1 MDIRQILLKYWG
13 FSSFRPMQE
22 DIINSV
28 LEGKDTLALL
38 PTGGGKSICF
48 QIPTLVKEGLN
59 IVVTPL
65 IALMKDQ
72 VENLKRKGI
81 KAVAIYSGMHP
92 NEIEVAVNNC
102 TYNNVKFL
110 YLSPERLETDLIKL
124 NIEKMKVSLLTVD
137 EAHCISQWGYDF
149 RPHYL
154 KIADFR
160 KYLPNVPVMALT
172 ATATPEVVQDIQQK
186 LAFSSPNVF
195 QGSFERKNLTYV
207 VLKEENKLNRLLKVV
222 NNLKGSGIV
231 YMRSRKKTVEIAQF
245 LQKNKITANYYH
257 AGLDHKNREVRQN
270 SWMHGK
276 TQVMVATNAFGMGID
291 KPNVR
296 FVVHLDITDSL
307 EAYFQEAGR
316 AGRDE
321 KRSYAV
327 LLYEDADIIDAK
339 NNLTAQYPELKTIRL
354 IYQALGNFYQ
364 LAIGSGKD
372 VSFDFEIFK
381 FCSNYNFKQQ
391 TVYNSLKFLEKE
403 GYILLQEIID
413 ADSKIHLK
421 TTKEDL
427 YKFQVENAKYDKF
440 IKVLLRSYSGLFTEF
455 VKINENAI
463 AKRIELNKEQV
474 EKYLQLL
481 EKYEILTY
489 VKRKQKPQI
498 TFLTE
503 RQDSKD
509 IYISDE
515 NYRDRKKASEKR
527 LRSVLQYVSNNNKC
541 RSQQLLEYFGETN
554 TKRCGRCDVCIERN
568 KIELSEL
575 EFDIVLKHIKPILKS
590 KSCTVEEIAKEVKGV
605 NEDKIIKVVQW
616 LLDND
621 KLYYDDQ
628 RNLSWRN

>member
-1 MDIRQILLKYWG
+1 
-13 FSSFRPMQE
+13 
-22 DIINSV
+22 
-28 LEGKDTLALL
+28 
-38 PTGGGKSICF
+38 
-48 QIPTLVKEGLN
+48 
-59 IVVTPL
+59 
-65 IALMKDQ
+65 
-72 VENLKRKGI
+72 
-81 KAVAIYSGMHP
+81 MHP
-92 NEIEVAVNNC
+92 NEIEVAINNC

-149 RPHYL
+149 RPPYL

-160 KYLPNVPVMALT
+160 KYIPNVPVLALT

-186 LAFSSPNVF
+186 LAFSSLNVF
-195 QGSFERKNLTYV
+195 QRSFERKNLTYV

-257 AGLDHKNREVRQN
+257 AGLDNKNREVRQN

-339 NNLTAQYPELKTIRL
+339 NNLTAKYPELKTIRL

-372 VSFDFEIFK
+372 VSFNFEISEF
-381 FCSNYNFKQQ
+381 SNNYNFKLQ

-413 ADSKIHLK
+413 TDSKIHFK

-427 YKFQVENAKYDKF
+427 YKFQVENVKYDKF

-455 VKINENAI
+455 VKINENVI

-489 VKRKQKPQI
+489 VKRKNQPQI

-527 LRSVLQYVSNNNKC
+527 LLSVLQYVTNNNKC

-628 RNLSWRN
+628 RKLSWKS

>member
-1 MDIRQILLKYWG
+1 
-13 FSSFRPMQE
+13 
-22 DIINSV
+22 
-28 LEGKDTLALL
+28 
-38 PTGGGKSICF
+38 
-48 QIPTLVKEGLN
+48 
-59 IVVTPL
+59 
-65 IALMKDQ
+65 
-72 VENLKRKGI
+72 
-81 KAVAIYSGMHP
+81 
-92 NEIEVAVNNC
+92 
-102 TYNNVKFL
+102 
-110 YLSPERLETDLIKL
+110 
-124 NIEKMKVSLLTVD
+124 
-137 EAHCISQWGYDF
+137 
-149 RPHYL
+149 
-154 KIADFR
+154 
-160 KYLPNVPVMALT
+160 
-172 ATATPEVVQDIQQK
+172 
-186 LAFSSPNVF
+186 
-195 QGSFERKNLTYV
+195 
-207 VLKEENKLNRLLKVV
+207 
-222 NNLKGSGIV
+222 
-231 YMRSRKKTVEIAQF
+231 
-245 LQKNKITANYYH
+245 
-257 AGLDHKNREVRQN
+257 
-270 SWMHGK
+270 
-276 TQVMVATNAFGMGID
+276 
-291 KPNVR
+291 
-296 FVVHLDITDSL
+296 
-307 EAYFQEAGR
+307 
-316 AGRDE
+316 
-321 KRSYAV
+321 
-327 LLYEDADIIDAK
+327 
-339 NNLTAQYPELKTIRL
+339 
-354 IYQALGNFYQ
+354 
-364 LAIGSGKD
+364 
-372 VSFDFEIFK
+372 SFDFEISEFS
-381 FCSNYNFKQQ
+381 SNYNFKQQ

-413 ADSKIHLK
+413 ADSRIHFK

-427 YKFQVENAKYDKF
+427 YKFQVENVKYDKF

-498 TFLTE
+498 TFLAE

-590 KSCTVEEIAKEVKGV
+590 KSCTVEEITKEVKGV

-628 RNLSWRN
+628 RKLSWKS